1 MVHRIALL
9 GVGPMAALHA
19 KAIALLDDAKIV
31 SVASRDPAKA
41 RAFAD
46 QHGIAAARHTDDLL
60 VDPQADA
67 LWLVAPCD
75 VMAPL
80 AERAA
85 ATGLPLFLEKPVGL
99 SAAET
104 DAVAAKVTVPTMVG
118 LNRRYYEVI
127 QAARAIVRQAGG
139 LRAMEIHM
147 PEDLTR
153 VPAGKHADQTLD
165 QWQFANSVHLLDLF
179 RFFGGEVGDIKTMNR
194 VQGRLDRG
202 YNALLSLE
210 SGAVGQYN
218 AQWYAP
224 GGWRVALYAD
234 DVMVELK
241 PVEKAT
247 VYRRGAEV
255 QVLEPT
261 GPDAHLKA
269 GLYGQARAFAAL
281 LSGRADP
288 DRADLAEYARSVRL
302 VDRLTQA

>member
-9 GVGPMAALHA
+9 GVGPMASFHA
-19 KAIALLDDAKIV
+19 KALAELADVKVV

-46 QHGIAAARHTDDLL
+46 QHGIAAARTTDDMLA
-60 VDPQADA
+60 DPQADA
-67 LWLVAPCD
+67 LWVVAPCD

-104 DAVAAKVTVPTMVG
+104 DAVASCLTVPTMVG

-127 QAARAIVRQAGG
+127 QAARDVVRKAGG
-139 LRAMEIHM
+139 LRAIEIHM

-153 VPAGKHADQTLD
+153 VPPGKHADRTLA

-179 RFFGGEVGDIKTMNR
+179 RFFGGEVVEVQTMNA
-194 VQGRLDRG
+194 VPGVLDRS
-202 YNALLSLE
+202 YNALLRLE
-210 SGAVGQYN
+210 SGAIGHYN

-247 VYRRGAEV
+247 LFRRGAEV
-255 QVLEPT
+255 QVLEPS
-261 GPDAHLKA
+261 GADARLKA

-281 LSGRADP
+281 LSGRPDP
-288 DRADLAEYARSVRL
+288 DAADIAEYARSVRL
-302 VDRLTQA
+302 VERLTRS